1 MGCGKSVVDGVLDLG
16 EGLLVLDGNG
26 GLLKHSDCDS
36 LRG

>member
-1 MGCGKSVVDGVLDLG
+1 VLDLG

-26 GLLKHSDCDS
+26 GLLEHMGCDS